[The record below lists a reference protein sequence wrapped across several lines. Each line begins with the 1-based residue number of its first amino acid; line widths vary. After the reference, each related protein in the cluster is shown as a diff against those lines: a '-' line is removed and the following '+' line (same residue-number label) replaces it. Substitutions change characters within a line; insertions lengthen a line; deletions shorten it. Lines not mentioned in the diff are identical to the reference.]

1 MLEILI
7 TLNMSLASL
16 SLSGSVFNPSYSQVN
31 STNISGNSDSDSGS
45 DTAPKR
51 GSGRKE

>member
-1 MLEILI
+1 MP
-7 TLNMSLASL
+7 L
-16 SLSGSVFNPSYSQVN
+16 SLSGSVFNPSYSQVS
-31 STNISGNSDSDSGS
+31 STNISGNSDS